1 MVSLLAAN
9 TGKWIR
15 NFHRFVVLFLL
26 AMYEFCYNII
36 NIHFSYVSGGKHG
49 ENFLWSRW
57 YKARTR
63 YYHCMFMTSNW
74 IYSDILPRKKLFNP
88 FDSVFIILIAF
99 FVWHFRLRVK
109 LISCRWMKLATV
121 IVSAYQMVHHQKY
134 PVKSQTETRLG
145 TIFWYCSK

>member
-15 NFHRFVVLFLL
+15 NFHRFVVLFLFS
-26 AMYEFCYNII
+26 MYEFCYII
-36 NIHFSYVSGGKHG
+36 TNMHFSYVSGGKHG

-74 IYSDILPRKKLFNP
+74 IYGDILPRKFIQPIWFHVCN
-88 FDSVFIILIAF
+88 FDCV

-134 PVKSQTETRLG
+134 PLKSQTETRLG
-145 TIFWYCSK
+145 TIFWYWSK